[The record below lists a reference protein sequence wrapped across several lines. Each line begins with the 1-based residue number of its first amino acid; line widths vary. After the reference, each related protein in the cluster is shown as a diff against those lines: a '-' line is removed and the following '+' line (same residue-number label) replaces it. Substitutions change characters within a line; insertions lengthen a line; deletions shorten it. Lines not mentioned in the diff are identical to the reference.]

1 MSTTKISASIL
12 ALTALVWTAGCQ
24 KQELPG
30 AEKLGV
36 NGVAYT
42 PVTEPITN
50 KVIDAS
56 VLDAGTGSTFSFDT
70 HQAWF
75 NFHTVSATPTTNK
88 GTGSKREDWNLAFWN
103 GSGLNRIILNYSVT
117 TQAKLITSATT
128 LTAAIGQ
135 VTQLEAANTLFNG
148 GTFGF
153 GDLSTF
159 DFHKDGQF
167 VIGTP
172 STAYRVYLIKTPP
185 VQVHPDTTGS
195 APVNVT
201 HWLVRVRWN
210 NTSSPQG
217 YYVQYQGVNRVNA
230 TTWNWVGTATEISNI
245 PKVATRQY
253 QFVKFGAGTGSPA
266 IQPALS
272 LWNLGLSAVT
282 LKRYVNPSAGGGAYP
297 FALKGVVLNNN
308 PAVQVYS
315 VRHANT
321 AGTNAGGPG
330 PYDPNYTWNNDPARD
345 PANSVESQFLA
356 FNASNINDLN
366 FSSTNQEEIGQ
377 YWRYLDMGNYQIF
390 VDRFFVIK
398 LANGDVYKVKF
409 ENLTAG
415 TTSNPVNNGIRIR
428 YSRIATP

>member
-1 MSTTKISASIL
+1 MRTTKISVSIL
-12 ALTALVWTAGCQ
+12 GLTALALASGCQ

-36 NGVAYT
+36 DAVAYT
-42 PVTEPITN
+42 PVTEPVTN
-50 KVIDAS
+50 KVINAS
-56 VLDAGTGSTFSFDT
+56 LLGSGVTFDT
-70 HQAWF
+70 HQGWF
-75 NFHTVSATPTTNK
+75 DFRTISSSSP
-88 GTGSKREDWNLAFWN
+88 GTASLREDWNLAFWN
-103 GSGLNRIILNYSVT
+103 GNGLNRIILNYSVT

-128 LTAAIGQ
+128 LTAAKDQ
-135 VTQLEAANTLFNG
+135 VAQLEAANNLFNG

-159 DFHKDGQF
+159 DFHKEGQF

-185 VQVHPDTTGS
+185 VQVHPDTTGG

-230 TTWNWVGTATEISNI
+230 TTWNWVGTATEISTI

-253 QFVKFGAGTGSPA
+253 QFVKFGAGTTGSPT
-266 IQPALS
+266 IQPVLS
-272 LWNLGLSAVT
+272 DWNLGLSAVT

-308 PAVQVYS
+308 PGVQVYS
-315 VRHANT
+315 VRHPNT
-321 AGTNAGGPG
+321 AGTNAGAPG
-330 PYDPNYTWNNDPARD
+330 PYDPNYDWDGDPARD

-377 YWRYLDMGNYQIF
+377 YWRYLDMGNYRIF

-398 LANGDVYKVKF
+398 LPNGDVYKVKF
-409 ENLTAG
+409 EDLTAG
-415 TTSNPVNNGIRIR
+415 TPSNPVNNGIRIR